1 MANEQNLVSLGD
13 RTTSEQREIAT
24 QGGKASG
31 EARRAKRLLKDALEI
46 ALKLAMKN
54 KDGSQAE
61 HPVTGE
67 PLVAFDAGMVK
78 LVERYAKGDPK
89 AIETVAKLLWQWVD
103 KTENKHEISTPVI
116 VVADQTEKDA
126 IERIKAR
133 NEGERSGT

>member
-1 MANEQNLVSLGD
+1 MNDENLKPV
-13 RTTSEQREIAT
+13 RSESEAREKGRK
-24 QGGKASG
+24 GGKASG

-54 KDGSQAE
+54 KDGTPAE

-89 AIETVAKLLWQWVD
+89 AIETVAKLLGQWVD

>member
-1 MANEQNLVSLGD
+1 MNDQNLIPNSE
-13 RTTSEQREIAT
+13 RTPSELREMTSK
-24 QGGKASG
+24 GGRASG

-54 KDGSQAE
+54 KDGTPAV

-89 AIETVAKLLWQWVD
+89 AIETVAKLLGQWVD
-103 KTENKHEISTPVI
+103 KTENKHEISQPVI

-133 NEGERSGT
+133 NEGERSGK